1 VKVAR
6 YDALAPGRGWG
17 PWNGLKSAHPRG
29 GQYERVAPG
38 AKTTR
43 FLKDDPRFLPT
54 FERLQAEIKRVQVHV
69 TLATLRPL
77 CLAQES
83 PGTFWHEGK
92 EVTLPPYWRQ
102 ATDDEIAATET
113 AFAGPKQIAAA
124 AGFNAMR
131 AAARRLT
138 RYYGLRSVYAPH

>member
-77 CLAQES
+77 CLVQEGPATS
-83 PGTFWHEGK
+83 
-92 EVTLPPYWRQ
+92 LPYWRQ
-102 ATDDEIAATET
+102 ATDEEIAATDAP
-113 AFAGPKQIAAA
+113 AFARTQANRCSRGLQ
-124 AGFNAMR
+124 R
-131 AAARRLT
+131 HARRCETPHAL
-138 RYYGLRSVYAPH
+138 LRAPLGVRASLKGNRK